1 MVKSQ
6 DDKALIVVF
15 ITFLTLA
22 VGALLLRYLWLDV
35 TREGEKYRAEYM
47 LEHKL
52 IPALKGRPYQYQQ
65 KGKLVR
71 SGNFI
76 TGAFVFPYEA
86 PIDKQIAGYRRYLDM
101 HGFQFNSFYD
111 SDLDKYQLRI
121 HRGGQKM
128 ATIDLYRGQKQLA
141 GKIAII
147 IDDFGYRDD
156 ETIRAFYD
164 LRPPLTT
171 SVIPGHQYSQLSARL
186 AWEKGCEVLIHMP
199 MEAMQDQGP
208 NGENYFISIHDDYH
222 TIINTIDKAV
232 KENPWAV
239 GMNNHTGSRATA
251 HEKTMKIV
259 ARAIQKHNLFFVDSY
274 TTPQSVAEATMRHY
288 QIPTARRNIFLDNE
302 RTVEATYKKLEELA
316 ELAVEKG
323 SAIGIGHCHAS
334 TLEALQKFLP
344 RLESYNLALVPVAQ
358 LLK

>member
-1 MVKSQ
+1 MIQSK
-6 DDKALIVVF
+6 DDKALIIVF
-15 ITFLTLA
+15 ITFLALA
-22 VGALLLRYLWLDV
+22 VGVLLLRYLWLDV
-35 TREGEKYRAEYM
+35 TREGEKYQAGYI

-52 IPALKGRPYQYQQ
+52 IPALNGRPYQYQQ

-76 TGAFVFPYEA
+76 SGAFVFPYEA
-86 PIDKQIAGYRRYLDM
+86 PIDKQIAGYRRYLAM
-101 HGFQFNSFYD
+101 HGFDFSSFYD

-121 HRGGQKM
+121 HRDGQEM
-128 ATIDLYRGQKQLA
+128 AAIDLYRGQKQLA

-164 LRPPLTT
+164 LRPPLTA
-171 SVIPGHQYSQLSARL
+171 SVIPGHQYSQISARL

-199 MEAMQDQGP
+199 MEAMQDQGYGREP
-208 NGENYFISIHDDYH
+208 YYISIYDNHH
-222 TIINTIDKAV
+222 HIMETVEKAV

-259 ARAIQKHNLFFVDSY
+259 ARAVQKHNLFFVDSY
-274 TTPQSVAEATMRHY
+274 TSPQSIAEATMRHY
-288 QIPTARRNIFLDNE
+288 RIPTARRHVFLDNE
-302 RTVEATYKKLEELA
+302 RTVEATLEKLEELA
-316 ELAVEKG
+316 ELAIEKG
-323 SAIGIGHCHAS
+323 SAIAIGHCHAS
-334 TLEALQKFLP
+334 TLKALQEFLP